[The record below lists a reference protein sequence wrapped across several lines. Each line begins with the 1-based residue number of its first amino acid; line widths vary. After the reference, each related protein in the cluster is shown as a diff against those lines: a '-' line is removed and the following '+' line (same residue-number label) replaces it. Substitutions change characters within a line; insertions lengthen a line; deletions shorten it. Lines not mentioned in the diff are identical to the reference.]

1 MLLKLV
7 KKNYFVLIFTLLL
20 PLNLNAETDV
30 VVGGGAISMP
40 IGATDYSLI

>member
-7 KKNYFVLIFTLLL
+7 KKNYFVLLFTLLL
-20 PLNLNAETDV
+20 PINLYAKTE
-30 VVGGGAISMP
+30 VGGGAISMP

>member
-30 VVGGGAISMP
+30 VGGGATSML